1 MVSYNISM
9 EWKLPKVN
17 SRPPPATGRG
27 PGIKTG
33 QEVYEMEPEN
43 MTQNELIVFLETLAE
58 NIEAKATTA
67 EEAAAII
74 RAKIQ
79 ALK

>member
-1 MVSYNISM
+1 M
-9 EWKLPKVN
+9 EVTKSKFQTT
-17 SRPPPATGRG
+17 PATGRG

>member
-1 MVSYNISM
+1 M
-9 EWKLPKVN
+9 E
-17 SRPPPATGRG
+17 
-27 PGIKTG
+27 
-33 QEVYEMEPEN
+33 QEN

-79 ALK
+79 ATEVKKSDSRIR

>member
-1 MVSYNISM
+1 M
-9 EWKLPKVN
+9 EVTKSKFQTT
-17 SRPPPATGRG
+17 PATGRG
-27 PGIKTG
+27 SGIKTG

>member
-1 MVSYNISM
+1 M
-9 EWKLPKVN
+9 E
-17 SRPPPATGRG
+17 
-27 PGIKTG
+27 
-33 QEVYEMEPEN
+33 QEN

-67 EEAAAII
+67 EEAADII